1 MVQSDWSEH
10 MEDWEDEDMNNDLC
24 YCYVGSTRLNTWLNE
39 TGHMKNALDISRQP
53 GKRSEDRLQS
63 GGIVYPYLFTAS
75 CCVSFKLALLF
86 IFSVEA
92 NQGSVAPIY
101 FLHLGVLA
109 CQG

>member
-53 GKRSEDRLQS
+53 GKRSED
-63 GGIVYPYLFTAS
+63 P
-75 CCVSFKLALLF
+75 LAERRNC
-86 IFSVEA
+86 IPV
-92 NQGSVAPIY
+92 PIY
-101 FLHLGVLA
+101 CFMLCLV
-109 CQG
+109 